1 MAIGVAASVLLLP
14 LNAKAQKTPSGL
26 KDSNPPTELR
36 VSKKMTPAER
46 QAKINEH
53 IAKHPLLHKRLV
65 PQMAKRDSLVRL
77 NRNIEAGIKTKQTPQ
92 VPILRAKD
100 AKPMTFWGNVL
111 YDATWGAETPEYGIY
126 TFGTEAPISVKKQ
139 FLDEFFRATGA
150 GAWIEDNLYFVMY
163 QNFWGTDMIYF
174 YHYDTNTWEKK
185 VEKRIED
192 YSLIACETAVA
203 ADGTVYGC
211 FLDGNGSNNELGI
224 ADYENITRS
233 TIGRLRHS
241 YVAMGIT
248 SDNILYGI
256 AEDGNLYKID
266 TSTAEEILVGP
277 TGKQLKKA
285 DDSFYYQSGEI
296 DQTTNTFYWDCVDSN
311 QKSTLY
317 TVDLATGQLTE
328 IGDFANNNIIS
339 LLTIPKAKAADGAP
353 AAIDQMHFD
362 FVDGSLSGHI
372 QFTAPSKNFAGGN
385 LTDSKL
391 TYTILN
397 DKEEIAKGGTKP
409 GAAVSQPVTLNKGYN
424 TITIIVSN
432 GEGPSPKF
440 ASRYYAGFDTP
451 KPVVNAHT
459 SVDTNTGKATVTWE
473 APAGGQNEGYVGEL
487 TYDIKRYPEGKVIKT
502 GHVGTMFEDT
512 LPEGETAVYGYGITP
527 NNHGTM
533 GEEMVSNYVS
543 YGAPITPP
551 FANGFESEADLA
563 YFKVIDA
570 DNDGITWGIEEPGMF
585 NDNDGYA
592 RILRGE
598 EKHSFNDWLVS
609 PALHVK
615 ANHKYKISF
624 RLSGRYKYYE
634 EQFEVK
640 YGTAPTPEAMT
651 KTLMPQTMI
660 KRSDFE
666 AVTLTLDADK
676 DETIYLGFHALSVK
690 PEAMGVKIDDV
701 VMTAGVDFF
710 APDQVTGL
718 EAEADPQGAL
728 STQITFTAPTKRLN
742 GETLDKI
749 TGFQLRRTGQVV
761 AEIPAAAP
769 GSKVTFTDNT
779 ATNGI
784 NVYSVAAVNDKG
796 ASFYCT
802 PVAIYVGEDAPVAP
816 VKKNTETRDN
826 SIRFNWEAPARGR
839 LGGYLN
845 PEKITYTLAE
855 SDGADFKPTYTPVDE
870 TTGKTFFDYAVNPN
884 DGAEQTVKTLFV
896 KAKNSYGESSYVPL
910 PSYIQG
916 KPYEIPFFASVKNY
930 KFYGILWSSWGTGKS
945 DFELSTNSVD
955 NDGGSFYIVSKNKED
970 IAYLG
975 SGKIRLG
982 GVDAPK
988 LMFHHKAAE
997 GSNAKITVEVETPDG
1012 VSHVAGVI
1020 DYANLE
1026 ADQWHASGID
1036 LSPWANEPFITFD
1049 FAVQAEAYKDL
1060 YIDRLFI
1067 RDTQTDDLNAEI
1079 EAPETV
1085 LKGGKAKVSVRVNN
1099 FGENAANNYKV
1110 KLYANDE
1117 LVETKK
1123 MTETLGAYDFTDVV
1137 FDFQSNKLDQNEA
1150 VELKA
1155 EVEYAYDLNEDDNVV
1170 STNVK
1175 YLTSEKPKPE
1185 SAEAVLTEEGVNLTW
1200 TPVSTDTDTET
1211 KTESFENATSWS
1223 QDNFGDF
1230 TSEAVN
1236 AGTTG
1241 GVFEKYKFPNQGS
1254 NYGFMLFDPAN
1265 GWLTETQLEQVP
1277 DFKAHNGDK
1286 YLAALYRVNGEGYD
1300 VSQNNWLYS
1309 PALSGDEQE
1318 ITFWVKNYNDGQ
1330 TIHEENFSVLYST
1343 TDDKRESFVKLGETY
1358 SITSGAWEQ
1367 IKVELPAGTKYF
1379 AINHN
1384 TPTWNNPFFFMIDDI
1399 TYSCGAGE
1407 VKGYNIYRDGQL
1419 IGNVEANVRSF
1430 IDKQILQDADKHL
1443 YGVTAVYAA
1452 EESEATLTHTV
1463 TGINGLTLGG
1473 PAFDVYSPDGIRVA
1487 KGVKNLK
1494 SLKKGVYIVN
1504 GQKVV
1509 VK

>member
-46 QAKINEH
+46 QAKMNEH

-139 FLDEFFRATGA
+139 FQDEFFRATGA

-409 GAAVSQPVTLNKGYN
+409 GAAVSQPVTL
-424 TITIIVSN
+424 SN
-432 GEGPSPKF
+432 GKGPSPKF

-502 GHVGTMFEDT
+502 GHVGTIFEDT

-615 ANHKYKISF
+615 ANHQYKISF

-802 PVAIYVGEDAPVAP
+802 PVAIYVGEDAPVTP

-855 SDGADFKPTYTPVDE
+855 SDGADFKPTYTPVGE

-955 NDGGSFYIVSKNKED
+955 NDGGSFYIVSKN
-970 IAYLG
+970 
-975 SGKIRLG
+975 
-982 GVDAPK
+982 
-988 LMFHHKAAE
+988 
-997 GSNAKITVEVETPDG
+997 
-1012 VSHVAGVI
+1012 
-1020 DYANLE
+1020 
-1026 ADQWHASGID
+1026 
-1036 LSPWANEPFITFD
+1036 
-1049 FAVQAEAYKDL
+1049 
-1060 YIDRLFI
+1060 
-1067 RDTQTDDLNAEI
+1067 
-1079 EAPETV
+1079 
-1085 LKGGKAKVSVRVNN
+1085 
-1099 FGENAANNYKV
+1099 
-1110 KLYANDE
+1110 
-1117 LVETKK
+1117 
-1123 MTETLGAYDFTDVV
+1123 
-1137 FDFQSNKLDQNEA
+1137 
-1150 VELKA
+1150 
-1155 EVEYAYDLNEDDNVV
+1155 
-1170 STNVK
+1170 
-1175 YLTSEKPKPE
+1175 
-1185 SAEAVLTEEGVNLTW
+1185 
-1200 TPVSTDTDTET
+1200 
-1211 KTESFENATSWS
+1211 
-1223 QDNFGDF
+1223 
-1230 TSEAVN
+1230 
-1236 AGTTG
+1236 
-1241 GVFEKYKFPNQGS
+1241 
-1254 NYGFMLFDPAN
+1254 
-1265 GWLTETQLEQVP
+1265 
-1277 DFKAHNGDK
+1277 
-1286 YLAALYRVNGEGYD
+1286 
-1300 VSQNNWLYS
+1300 
-1309 PALSGDEQE
+1309 
-1318 ITFWVKNYNDGQ
+1318 
-1330 TIHEENFSVLYST
+1330 
-1343 TDDKRESFVKLGETY
+1343 
-1358 SITSGAWEQ
+1358 
-1367 IKVELPAGTKYF
+1367 
-1379 AINHN
+1379 
-1384 TPTWNNPFFFMIDDI
+1384 
-1399 TYSCGAGE
+1399 
-1407 VKGYNIYRDGQL
+1407 
-1419 IGNVEANVRSF
+1419 
-1430 IDKQILQDADKHL
+1430 
-1443 YGVTAVYAA
+1443 
-1452 EESEATLTHTV
+1452 
-1463 TGINGLTLGG
+1463 
-1473 PAFDVYSPDGIRVA
+1473 
-1487 KGVKNLK
+1487 
-1494 SLKKGVYIVN
+1494 
-1504 GQKVV
+1504 
-1509 VK
+1509 

>member
-1 MAIGVAASVLLLP
+1 
-14 LNAKAQKTPSGL
+14 
-26 KDSNPPTELR
+26 
-36 VSKKMTPAER
+36 
-46 QAKINEH
+46 
-53 IAKHPLLHKRLV
+53 
-65 PQMAKRDSLVRL
+65 
-77 NRNIEAGIKTKQTPQ
+77 
-92 VPILRAKD
+92 
-100 AKPMTFWGNVL
+100 MTFWGNVL

-139 FLDEFFRATGA
+139 FQDEFFRATGA

-211 FLDGNGSNNELGI
+211 FLDGNGSSNELGI

-372 QFTAPSKNFAGGN
+372 QFTAPNKNFAGGN

-615 ANHKYKISF
+615 ANHQYKISF

-855 SDGADFKPTYTPVDE
+855 SDGADFKPTYTPVGE

-884 DGAEQTVKTLFV
+884 DGAEQTVKTIFV
-896 KAKNSYGESSYVPL
+896 KAKNSYGESSYVHCL
-910 PSYIQG
+910 LTS
-916 KPYEIPFFASVKNY
+916 
-930 KFYGILWSSWGTGKS
+930 
-945 DFELSTNSVD
+945 
-955 NDGGSFYIVSKNKED
+955 
-970 IAYLG
+970 
-975 SGKIRLG
+975 R
-982 GVDAPK
+982 
-988 LMFHHKAAE
+988 
-997 GSNAKITVEVETPDG
+997 
-1012 VSHVAGVI
+1012 
-1020 DYANLE
+1020 ANLTRFRSLP
-1026 ADQWHASGID
+1026 ASRTISFMASCG
-1036 LSPWANEPFITFD
+1036 P
-1049 FAVQAEAYKDL
+1049 
-1060 YIDRLFI
+1060 
-1067 RDTQTDDLNAEI
+1067 
-1079 EAPETV
+1079 
-1085 LKGGKAKVSVRVNN
+1085 
-1099 FGENAANNYKV
+1099 
-1110 KLYANDE
+1110 
-1117 LVETKK
+1117 
-1123 MTETLGAYDFTDVV
+1123 LGAPA
-1137 FDFQSNKLDQNEA
+1137 SP
-1150 VELKA
+1150 
-1155 EVEYAYDLNEDDNVV
+1155 
-1170 STNVK
+1170 
-1175 YLTSEKPKPE
+1175 TS
-1185 SAEAVLTEEGVNLTW
+1185 
-1200 TPVSTDTDTET
+1200 
-1211 KTESFENATSWS
+1211 SFL
-1223 QDNFGDF
+1223 
-1230 TSEAVN
+1230 
-1236 AGTTG
+1236 
-1241 GVFEKYKFPNQGS
+1241 PI
-1254 NYGFMLFDPAN
+1254 L
-1265 GWLTETQLEQVP
+1265 
-1277 DFKAHNGDK
+1277 
-1286 YLAALYRVNGEGYD
+1286 
-1300 VSQNNWLYS
+1300 
-1309 PALSGDEQE
+1309 
-1318 ITFWVKNYNDGQ
+1318 
-1330 TIHEENFSVLYST
+1330 
-1343 TDDKRESFVKLGETY
+1343 
-1358 SITSGAWEQ
+1358 SIT
-1367 IKVELPAGTKYF
+1367 
-1379 AINHN
+1379 
-1384 TPTWNNPFFFMIDDI
+1384 
-1399 TYSCGAGE
+1399 
-1407 VKGYNIYRDGQL
+1407 
-1419 IGNVEANVRSF
+1419 
-1430 IDKQILQDADKHL
+1430 
-1443 YGVTAVYAA
+1443 TAVA
-1452 EESEATLTHTV
+1452 STPCQKTRRT
-1463 TGINGLTLGG
+1463 
-1473 PAFDVYSPDGIRVA
+1473 SPTSARARSVWVA
-1487 KGVKNLK
+1487 LMLPN
-1494 SLKKGVYIVN
+1494 
-1504 GQKVV
+1504 
-1509 VK
+1509 

>member
-46 QAKINEH
+46 QAKMNEH

-139 FLDEFFRATGA
+139 FQDEFFRATGA

-248 SDNILYGI
+248 SDNVLYGI

-372 QFTAPSKNFAGGN
+372 QFTAPNKNFAGGN

-598 EKHSFNDWLVS
+598 EKHSFDDWLVS

-615 ANHKYKISF
+615 ANHQYKISF

-742 GETLDKI
+742 GETLNKI

-802 PVAIYVGEDAPVAP
+802 PLPSMWERTLPSLPSKRTRKLETTPSASIGKHQQEVAWVAISTPRRSLTPSPSRMEPTSSPLTPQSARPQARP
-816 VKKNTETRDN
+816 SLTTPSIPTTE
-826 SIRFNWEAPARGR
+826 
-839 LGGYLN
+839 
-845 PEKITYTLAE
+845 
-855 SDGADFKPTYTPVDE
+855 
-870 TTGKTFFDYAVNPN
+870 
-884 DGAEQTVKTLFV
+884 
-896 KAKNSYGESSYVPL
+896 
-910 PSYIQG
+910 
-916 KPYEIPFFASVKNY
+916 
-930 KFYGILWSSWGTGKS
+930 
-945 DFELSTNSVD
+945 
-955 NDGGSFYIVSKNKED
+955 
-970 IAYLG
+970 
-975 SGKIRLG
+975 
-982 GVDAPK
+982 
-988 LMFHHKAAE
+988 
-997 GSNAKITVEVETPDG
+997 
-1012 VSHVAGVI
+1012 
-1020 DYANLE
+1020 
-1026 ADQWHASGID
+1026 
-1036 LSPWANEPFITFD
+1036 
-1049 FAVQAEAYKDL
+1049 
-1060 YIDRLFI
+1060 
-1067 RDTQTDDLNAEI
+1067 
-1079 EAPETV
+1079 
-1085 LKGGKAKVSVRVNN
+1085 
-1099 FGENAANNYKV
+1099 
-1110 KLYANDE
+1110 
-1117 LVETKK
+1117 
-1123 MTETLGAYDFTDVV
+1123 
-1137 FDFQSNKLDQNEA
+1137 QSR
-1150 VELKA
+1150 
-1155 EVEYAYDLNEDDNVV
+1155 
-1170 STNVK
+1170 
-1175 YLTSEKPKPE
+1175 P
-1185 SAEAVLTEEGVNLTW
+1185 
-1200 TPVSTDTDTET
+1200 
-1211 KTESFENATSWS
+1211 
-1223 QDNFGDF
+1223 
-1230 TSEAVN
+1230 
-1236 AGTTG
+1236 
-1241 GVFEKYKFPNQGS
+1241 
-1254 NYGFMLFDPAN
+1254 
-1265 GWLTETQLEQVP
+1265 
-1277 DFKAHNGDK
+1277 
-1286 YLAALYRVNGEGYD
+1286 
-1300 VSQNNWLYS
+1300 
-1309 PALSGDEQE
+1309 
-1318 ITFWVKNYNDGQ
+1318 
-1330 TIHEENFSVLYST
+1330 
-1343 TDDKRESFVKLGETY
+1343 
-1358 SITSGAWEQ
+1358 
-1367 IKVELPAGTKYF
+1367 
-1379 AINHN
+1379 
-1384 TPTWNNPFFFMIDDI
+1384 
-1399 TYSCGAGE
+1399 
-1407 VKGYNIYRDGQL
+1407 
-1419 IGNVEANVRSF
+1419 
-1430 IDKQILQDADKHL
+1430 
-1443 YGVTAVYAA
+1443 
-1452 EESEATLTHTV
+1452 
-1463 TGINGLTLGG
+1463 
-1473 PAFDVYSPDGIRVA
+1473 
-1487 KGVKNLK
+1487 
-1494 SLKKGVYIVN
+1494 
-1504 GQKVV
+1504 
-1509 VK
+1509 

>member
-46 QAKINEH
+46 QAKMNEH

-139 FLDEFFRATGA
+139 FQDEFFRATGA

-372 QFTAPSKNFAGGN
+372 QFTAPSKDFAGGN

-615 ANHKYKISF
+615 ANHQYKISF

-666 AVTLTLDADK
+666 AVTLTLDADQ

-816 VKKNTETRDN
+816 VKKNTETQDN

-855 SDGADFKPTYTPVDE
+855 SNEADFKPTYTPVGE

-930 KFYGILWSSWGTGKS
+930 KFYGICG
-945 DFELSTNSVD
+945 
-955 NDGGSFYIVSKNKED
+955 
-970 IAYLG
+970 
-975 SGKIRLG
+975 
-982 GVDAPK
+982 P
-988 LMFHHKAAE
+988 
-997 GSNAKITVEVETPDG
+997 
-1012 VSHVAGVI
+1012 
-1020 DYANLE
+1020 
-1026 ADQWHASGID
+1026 
-1036 LSPWANEPFITFD
+1036 
-1049 FAVQAEAYKDL
+1049 
-1060 YIDRLFI
+1060 
-1067 RDTQTDDLNAEI
+1067 
-1079 EAPETV
+1079 
-1085 LKGGKAKVSVRVNN
+1085 
-1099 FGENAANNYKV
+1099 
-1110 KLYANDE
+1110 
-1117 LVETKK
+1117 
-1123 MTETLGAYDFTDVV
+1123 LGAPA
-1137 FDFQSNKLDQNEA
+1137 SP
-1150 VELKA
+1150 
-1155 EVEYAYDLNEDDNVV
+1155 
-1170 STNVK
+1170 
-1175 YLTSEKPKPE
+1175 TSSSLPI
-1185 SAEAVLTEEGVNLTW
+1185 L
-1200 TPVSTDTDTET
+1200 
-1211 KTESFENATSWS
+1211 
-1223 QDNFGDF
+1223 
-1230 TSEAVN
+1230 
-1236 AGTTG
+1236 
-1241 GVFEKYKFPNQGS
+1241 
-1254 NYGFMLFDPAN
+1254 
-1265 GWLTETQLEQVP
+1265 
-1277 DFKAHNGDK
+1277 
-1286 YLAALYRVNGEGYD
+1286 
-1300 VSQNNWLYS
+1300 
-1309 PALSGDEQE
+1309 
-1318 ITFWVKNYNDGQ
+1318 
-1330 TIHEENFSVLYST
+1330 
-1343 TDDKRESFVKLGETY
+1343 
-1358 SITSGAWEQ
+1358 SIT
-1367 IKVELPAGTKYF
+1367 
-1379 AINHN
+1379 
-1384 TPTWNNPFFFMIDDI
+1384 
-1399 TYSCGAGE
+1399 
-1407 VKGYNIYRDGQL
+1407 
-1419 IGNVEANVRSF
+1419 
-1430 IDKQILQDADKHL
+1430 
-1443 YGVTAVYAA
+1443 TAVA
-1452 EESEATLTHTV
+1452 STSCQKTRRT
-1463 TGINGLTLGG
+1463 
-1473 PAFDVYSPDGIRVA
+1473 SPTSARARSVWVA
-1487 KGVKNLK
+1487 LMLPN
-1494 SLKKGVYIVN
+1494 
-1504 GQKVV
+1504 
-1509 VK
+1509 

>member
-46 QAKINEH
+46 QAKMNEH

-139 FLDEFFRATGA
+139 FQDEFFRATGA

-701 VMTAGVDFF
+701 VMTAGVDLF

-761 AEIPAAAP
+761 AEIPAAP

-802 PVAIYVGEDAPVAP
+802 PVAIYVGEDAPVTP

-855 SDGADFKPTYTPVDE
+855 SDGADFKPTYTPVGE

-1123 MTETLGAYDFTDVV
+1123 MSETLGAYDFTDVV
-1137 FDFQSNKLDQNEA
+1137 FDFQSNKLDQNES

-1185 SAEAVLTEEGVNLTW
+1185 SAEAVLTEEGVSLTW
-1200 TPVSTDTDTET
+1200 TPVNTDTET

-1399 TYSCGAGE
+1399 TYSCGAGK

-1473 PAFDVYSPDGIRVA
+1473 SAFDVYSPDGIRVA

>member
-1 MAIGVAASVLLLP
+1 MAIGVVASVLLLP
-14 LNAKAQKTPSGL
+14 LNAKAQKTPAGL

-46 QAKINEH
+46 QAKMNEH
-53 IAKHPLLHKRLV
+53 IAKRPLLHKRLV

-266 TSTAEEILVGP
+266 TSTAEETLVGP

-585 NDNDGYA
+585 NDNDGFA

-728 STQITFTAPTKRLN
+728 ST
-742 GETLDKI
+742 
-749 TGFQLRRTGQVV
+749 
-761 AEIPAAAP
+761 
-769 GSKVTFTDNT
+769 
-779 ATNGI
+779 
-784 NVYSVAAVNDKG
+784 
-796 ASFYCT
+796 
-802 PVAIYVGEDAPVAP
+802 
-816 VKKNTETRDN
+816 
-826 SIRFNWEAPARGR
+826 
-839 LGGYLN
+839 
-845 PEKITYTLAE
+845 
-855 SDGADFKPTYTPVDE
+855 
-870 TTGKTFFDYAVNPN
+870 
-884 DGAEQTVKTLFV
+884 
-896 KAKNSYGESSYVPL
+896 
-910 PSYIQG
+910 
-916 KPYEIPFFASVKNY
+916 
-930 KFYGILWSSWGTGKS
+930 
-945 DFELSTNSVD
+945 
-955 NDGGSFYIVSKNKED
+955 
-970 IAYLG
+970 
-975 SGKIRLG
+975 
-982 GVDAPK
+982 
-988 LMFHHKAAE
+988 
-997 GSNAKITVEVETPDG
+997 
-1012 VSHVAGVI
+1012 
-1020 DYANLE
+1020 
-1026 ADQWHASGID
+1026 
-1036 LSPWANEPFITFD
+1036 
-1049 FAVQAEAYKDL
+1049 
-1060 YIDRLFI
+1060 
-1067 RDTQTDDLNAEI
+1067 
-1079 EAPETV
+1079 
-1085 LKGGKAKVSVRVNN
+1085 
-1099 FGENAANNYKV
+1099 
-1110 KLYANDE
+1110 
-1117 LVETKK
+1117 
-1123 MTETLGAYDFTDVV
+1123 
-1137 FDFQSNKLDQNEA
+1137 
-1150 VELKA
+1150 
-1155 EVEYAYDLNEDDNVV
+1155 
-1170 STNVK
+1170 
-1175 YLTSEKPKPE
+1175 
-1185 SAEAVLTEEGVNLTW
+1185 
-1200 TPVSTDTDTET
+1200 
-1211 KTESFENATSWS
+1211 
-1223 QDNFGDF
+1223 
-1230 TSEAVN
+1230 
-1236 AGTTG
+1236 
-1241 GVFEKYKFPNQGS
+1241 
-1254 NYGFMLFDPAN
+1254 
-1265 GWLTETQLEQVP
+1265 
-1277 DFKAHNGDK
+1277 
-1286 YLAALYRVNGEGYD
+1286 
-1300 VSQNNWLYS
+1300 
-1309 PALSGDEQE
+1309 
-1318 ITFWVKNYNDGQ
+1318 
-1330 TIHEENFSVLYST
+1330 
-1343 TDDKRESFVKLGETY
+1343 
-1358 SITSGAWEQ
+1358 
-1367 IKVELPAGTKYF
+1367 
-1379 AINHN
+1379 
-1384 TPTWNNPFFFMIDDI
+1384 
-1399 TYSCGAGE
+1399 
-1407 VKGYNIYRDGQL
+1407 
-1419 IGNVEANVRSF
+1419 
-1430 IDKQILQDADKHL
+1430 
-1443 YGVTAVYAA
+1443 
-1452 EESEATLTHTV
+1452 
-1463 TGINGLTLGG
+1463 
-1473 PAFDVYSPDGIRVA
+1473 
-1487 KGVKNLK
+1487 
-1494 SLKKGVYIVN
+1494 
-1504 GQKVV
+1504 
-1509 VK
+1509 

>member
-46 QAKINEH
+46 QAKMNEH
-53 IAKHPLLHKRLV
+53 ITKHPLLHKRLV

-139 FLDEFFRATGA
+139 FQDEFFRATGA

-451 KPVVNAHT
+451 KPVVNTHT

-615 ANHKYKISF
+615 ANHQYKISF

-676 DETIYLGFHALSVK
+676 DETINLGFHALSVK

-769 GSKVTFTDNT
+769 G
-779 ATNGI
+779 
-784 NVYSVAAVNDKG
+784 
-796 ASFYCT
+796 
-802 PVAIYVGEDAPVAP
+802 
-816 VKKNTETRDN
+816 R
-826 SIRFNWEAPARGR
+826 R
-839 LGGYLN
+839 
-845 PEKITYTLAE
+845 
-855 SDGADFKPTYTPVDE
+855 
-870 TTGKTFFDYAVNPN
+870 
-884 DGAEQTVKTLFV
+884 
-896 KAKNSYGESSYVPL
+896 
-910 PSYIQG
+910 
-916 KPYEIPFFASVKNY
+916 
-930 KFYGILWSSWGTGKS
+930 
-945 DFELSTNSVD
+945 
-955 NDGGSFYIVSKNKED
+955 
-970 IAYLG
+970 
-975 SGKIRLG
+975 
-982 GVDAPK
+982 
-988 LMFHHKAAE
+988 
-997 GSNAKITVEVETPDG
+997 
-1012 VSHVAGVI
+1012 
-1020 DYANLE
+1020 
-1026 ADQWHASGID
+1026 
-1036 LSPWANEPFITFD
+1036 
-1049 FAVQAEAYKDL
+1049 
-1060 YIDRLFI
+1060 
-1067 RDTQTDDLNAEI
+1067 
-1079 EAPETV
+1079 
-1085 LKGGKAKVSVRVNN
+1085 
-1099 FGENAANNYKV
+1099 
-1110 KLYANDE
+1110 
-1117 LVETKK
+1117 
-1123 MTETLGAYDFTDVV
+1123 
-1137 FDFQSNKLDQNEA
+1137 
-1150 VELKA
+1150 
-1155 EVEYAYDLNEDDNVV
+1155 
-1170 STNVK
+1170 
-1175 YLTSEKPKPE
+1175 
-1185 SAEAVLTEEGVNLTW
+1185 
-1200 TPVSTDTDTET
+1200 
-1211 KTESFENATSWS
+1211 
-1223 QDNFGDF
+1223 
-1230 TSEAVN
+1230 
-1236 AGTTG
+1236 
-1241 GVFEKYKFPNQGS
+1241 
-1254 NYGFMLFDPAN
+1254 
-1265 GWLTETQLEQVP
+1265 
-1277 DFKAHNGDK
+1277 
-1286 YLAALYRVNGEGYD
+1286 
-1300 VSQNNWLYS
+1300 
-1309 PALSGDEQE
+1309 
-1318 ITFWVKNYNDGQ
+1318 
-1330 TIHEENFSVLYST
+1330 
-1343 TDDKRESFVKLGETY
+1343 
-1358 SITSGAWEQ
+1358 
-1367 IKVELPAGTKYF
+1367 
-1379 AINHN
+1379 
-1384 TPTWNNPFFFMIDDI
+1384 
-1399 TYSCGAGE
+1399 
-1407 VKGYNIYRDGQL
+1407 
-1419 IGNVEANVRSF
+1419 
-1430 IDKQILQDADKHL
+1430 
-1443 YGVTAVYAA
+1443 
-1452 EESEATLTHTV
+1452 
-1463 TGINGLTLGG
+1463 
-1473 PAFDVYSPDGIRVA
+1473 
-1487 KGVKNLK
+1487 
-1494 SLKKGVYIVN
+1494 
-1504 GQKVV
+1504 
-1509 VK
+1509 

>member
-46 QAKINEH
+46 QAKMNEH

-139 FLDEFFRATGA
+139 FQDEFFRATGA

-615 ANHKYKISF
+615 ANHQYKISF

-666 AVTLTLDADK
+666 AVTLTLDADQ

-802 PVAIYVGEDAPVAP
+802 PVAIYVERTLPSLP
-816 VKKNTETRDN
+816 SKRTR
-826 SIRFNWEAPARGR
+826 
-839 LGGYLN
+839 
-845 PEKITYTLAE
+845 
-855 SDGADFKPTYTPVDE
+855 KPE
-870 TTGKTFFDYAVNPN
+870 TTPSASIGKHPQEVAWVAISTPRRSLTPSPSRMEPTSSPLTPQSARPQ
-884 DGAEQTVKTLFV
+884 ARPSLTTLSIPTTEQ
-896 KAKNSYGESSYVPL
+896 SRP
-910 PSYIQG
+910 
-916 KPYEIPFFASVKNY
+916 
-930 KFYGILWSSWGTGKS
+930 
-945 DFELSTNSVD
+945 
-955 NDGGSFYIVSKNKED
+955 
-970 IAYLG
+970 
-975 SGKIRLG
+975 
-982 GVDAPK
+982 
-988 LMFHHKAAE
+988 
-997 GSNAKITVEVETPDG
+997 
-1012 VSHVAGVI
+1012 
-1020 DYANLE
+1020 
-1026 ADQWHASGID
+1026 
-1036 LSPWANEPFITFD
+1036 
-1049 FAVQAEAYKDL
+1049 
-1060 YIDRLFI
+1060 
-1067 RDTQTDDLNAEI
+1067 
-1079 EAPETV
+1079 
-1085 LKGGKAKVSVRVNN
+1085 
-1099 FGENAANNYKV
+1099 
-1110 KLYANDE
+1110 
-1117 LVETKK
+1117 
-1123 MTETLGAYDFTDVV
+1123 
-1137 FDFQSNKLDQNEA
+1137 
-1150 VELKA
+1150 
-1155 EVEYAYDLNEDDNVV
+1155 
-1170 STNVK
+1170 
-1175 YLTSEKPKPE
+1175 
-1185 SAEAVLTEEGVNLTW
+1185 
-1200 TPVSTDTDTET
+1200 
-1211 KTESFENATSWS
+1211 
-1223 QDNFGDF
+1223 
-1230 TSEAVN
+1230 
-1236 AGTTG
+1236 
-1241 GVFEKYKFPNQGS
+1241 
-1254 NYGFMLFDPAN
+1254 
-1265 GWLTETQLEQVP
+1265 
-1277 DFKAHNGDK
+1277 
-1286 YLAALYRVNGEGYD
+1286 
-1300 VSQNNWLYS
+1300 
-1309 PALSGDEQE
+1309 
-1318 ITFWVKNYNDGQ
+1318 
-1330 TIHEENFSVLYST
+1330 
-1343 TDDKRESFVKLGETY
+1343 
-1358 SITSGAWEQ
+1358 
-1367 IKVELPAGTKYF
+1367 
-1379 AINHN
+1379 
-1384 TPTWNNPFFFMIDDI
+1384 
-1399 TYSCGAGE
+1399 
-1407 VKGYNIYRDGQL
+1407 
-1419 IGNVEANVRSF
+1419 
-1430 IDKQILQDADKHL
+1430 
-1443 YGVTAVYAA
+1443 
-1452 EESEATLTHTV
+1452 
-1463 TGINGLTLGG
+1463 
-1473 PAFDVYSPDGIRVA
+1473 
-1487 KGVKNLK
+1487 
-1494 SLKKGVYIVN
+1494 
-1504 GQKVV
+1504 
-1509 VK
+1509 

>member
-1 MAIGVAASVLLLP
+1 MAIGVVASVLLLP

-46 QAKINEH
+46 QAKMNEH

-139 FLDEFFRATGA
+139 FQDEFFRATGA

-512 LPEGETAVYGYGITP
+512 LPEGETAVYGYGITS

-615 ANHKYKISF
+615 ANHQYKISF

-651 KTLMPQTMI
+651 KTLMSQTMI

-761 AEIPAAAP
+761 AEIPAAP

-802 PVAIYVGEDAPVAP
+802 PVAIYVGEDAPVTP

-855 SDGADFKPTYTPVDE
+855 SDGADFKPTYTPVGE

-1067 RDTQTDDLNAEI
+1067 RDKQTDDLNAEI

-1123 MTETLGAYDFTDVV
+1123 MTETLGAYEFTDVV

-1185 SAEAVLTEEGVNLTW
+1185 SAEAVLTEEGVSLTW
-1200 TPVSTDTDTET
+1200 TPVSTDTET

-1384 TPTWNNPFFFMIDDI
+1384 TPTWNNPFIFMIDDI
-1399 TYSCGAGE
+1399 TYSCGAGK

-1443 YGVTAVYAA
+1443 YGVTAVYAV

-1473 PAFDVYSPDGIRVA
+1473 SAFDVYSPDGIRVA

>member
-1 MAIGVAASVLLLP
+1 MAIGVAASVLLPP

-46 QAKINEH
+46 QAKMNEH

-139 FLDEFFRATGA
+139 FQDEFFRATGA

-266 TSTAEEILVGP
+266 TSTAEETLVGP

-487 TYDIKRYPEGKVIKT
+487 TYNIKRYPEGKVIKT

-570 DNDGITWGIEEPGMF
+570 DNDG
-585 NDNDGYA
+585 YA

-598 EKHSFNDWLVS
+598 EKHSFDDWLVS

-855 SDGADFKPTYTPVDE
+855 SDGADFKPTYTPVGE

-884 DGAEQTVKTLFV
+884 DGAEQTVKTIFV

-1200 TPVSTDTDTET
+1200 TPVSTDTET

>member
-46 QAKINEH
+46 QAKMNEH
-53 IAKHPLLHKRLV
+53 ITKHPLLHKRLV

-139 FLDEFFRATGA
+139 FQDEFFRATGA

-248 SDNILYGI
+248 SDNVLYGI

-397 DKEEIAKGGTKP
+397 DKEEITKGGTKP

-424 TITIIVSN
+424 TITIVVSN

-615 ANHKYKISF
+615 ANHQYKISF

-728 STQITFTAPTKRLN
+728 STLITFTAPTKRLN

-802 PVAIYVGEDAPVAP
+802 PVAVYVGEDAPVTP

-826 SIRFNWEAPARGR
+826 SVRFNWEAPARGR

-855 SDGADFKPTYTPVDE
+855 SDGADFKPTYTPVGE
-870 TTGKTFFDYAVNPN
+870 TFFDYAVNPN

-955 NDGGSFYIVSKNKED
+955 NDGGSFYIVSRNKED

-1123 MTETLGAYDFTDVV
+1123 MSETLGAYDFTDVV
-1137 FDFQSNKLDQNEA
+1137 FDFQSNKLDQNES

-1185 SAEAVLTEEGVNLTW
+1185 SAEAVLTEEGVSLTW
-1200 TPVSTDTDTET
+1200 TPVSTDTET

-1265 GWLTETQLEQVP
+1265 GWLTEKQLEQVP

-1343 TDDKRESFVKLGETY
+1343 TDNKRESFVKLGETY

-1367 IKVELPAGTKYF
+1367 IKVELPVGTKYF

-1463 TGINGLTLGG
+1463 TGINGLTLSGS
-1473 PAFDVYSPDGIRVA
+1473 AFDVYSPDGIRVA

>member
-46 QAKINEH
+46 QAKMNEH

-139 FLDEFFRATGA
+139 FQDEFFRATGA

-248 SDNILYGI
+248 SDNVLYGI

-311 QKSTLY
+311 QESTLY

-598 EKHSFNDWLVS
+598 EKHSFDDWLVS

-802 PVAIYVGEDAPVAP
+802 PLPSMWARTLPSLPSKRTRKHETTPSASIGKHPQKVAWVAISTPRRSLTPSPSRMEPTSSPLTPQSARPQARP
-816 VKKNTETRDN
+816 SLTTPSIPTTE
-826 SIRFNWEAPARGR
+826 
-839 LGGYLN
+839 
-845 PEKITYTLAE
+845 
-855 SDGADFKPTYTPVDE
+855 
-870 TTGKTFFDYAVNPN
+870 
-884 DGAEQTVKTLFV
+884 
-896 KAKNSYGESSYVPL
+896 
-910 PSYIQG
+910 
-916 KPYEIPFFASVKNY
+916 
-930 KFYGILWSSWGTGKS
+930 
-945 DFELSTNSVD
+945 
-955 NDGGSFYIVSKNKED
+955 
-970 IAYLG
+970 
-975 SGKIRLG
+975 
-982 GVDAPK
+982 
-988 LMFHHKAAE
+988 
-997 GSNAKITVEVETPDG
+997 
-1012 VSHVAGVI
+1012 
-1020 DYANLE
+1020 
-1026 ADQWHASGID
+1026 
-1036 LSPWANEPFITFD
+1036 
-1049 FAVQAEAYKDL
+1049 
-1060 YIDRLFI
+1060 
-1067 RDTQTDDLNAEI
+1067 
-1079 EAPETV
+1079 
-1085 LKGGKAKVSVRVNN
+1085 
-1099 FGENAANNYKV
+1099 
-1110 KLYANDE
+1110 
-1117 LVETKK
+1117 
-1123 MTETLGAYDFTDVV
+1123 
-1137 FDFQSNKLDQNEA
+1137 QSR
-1150 VELKA
+1150 
-1155 EVEYAYDLNEDDNVV
+1155 
-1170 STNVK
+1170 
-1175 YLTSEKPKPE
+1175 P
-1185 SAEAVLTEEGVNLTW
+1185 
-1200 TPVSTDTDTET
+1200 
-1211 KTESFENATSWS
+1211 
-1223 QDNFGDF
+1223 
-1230 TSEAVN
+1230 
-1236 AGTTG
+1236 
-1241 GVFEKYKFPNQGS
+1241 
-1254 NYGFMLFDPAN
+1254 
-1265 GWLTETQLEQVP
+1265 
-1277 DFKAHNGDK
+1277 
-1286 YLAALYRVNGEGYD
+1286 
-1300 VSQNNWLYS
+1300 
-1309 PALSGDEQE
+1309 
-1318 ITFWVKNYNDGQ
+1318 
-1330 TIHEENFSVLYST
+1330 
-1343 TDDKRESFVKLGETY
+1343 
-1358 SITSGAWEQ
+1358 
-1367 IKVELPAGTKYF
+1367 
-1379 AINHN
+1379 
-1384 TPTWNNPFFFMIDDI
+1384 
-1399 TYSCGAGE
+1399 
-1407 VKGYNIYRDGQL
+1407 
-1419 IGNVEANVRSF
+1419 
-1430 IDKQILQDADKHL
+1430 
-1443 YGVTAVYAA
+1443 
-1452 EESEATLTHTV
+1452 
-1463 TGINGLTLGG
+1463 
-1473 PAFDVYSPDGIRVA
+1473 
-1487 KGVKNLK
+1487 
-1494 SLKKGVYIVN
+1494 
-1504 GQKVV
+1504 
-1509 VK
+1509 

>member
-46 QAKINEH
+46 QAKMNEH

-139 FLDEFFRATGA
+139 FQDEFFRATGA

-372 QFTAPSKNFAGGN
+372 QFTAPNKNFAGGN

-615 ANHKYKISF
+615 ANHQYKISF

-855 SDGADFKPTYTPVDE
+855 SDGADFKPTYTPV
-870 TTGKTFFDYAVNPN
+870 GKTFFDYAVNPN

-1185 SAEAVLTEEGVNLTW
+1185 SAEAVLTEEGVSLTW
-1200 TPVSTDTDTET
+1200 TPVSTDTET

-1265 GWLTETQLEQVP
+1265 GWLTEKQLDQVP

-1473 PAFDVYSPDGIRVA
+1473 SAFDVYSPDGIRVA

>member
-46 QAKINEH
+46 QAKMNEH

-139 FLDEFFRATGA
+139 FQDEFFRATGA

-248 SDNILYGI
+248 SDNVLYGI

-598 EKHSFNDWLVS
+598 EKHSFDDWLVS

-615 ANHKYKISF
+615 ANHQYKISF

-826 SIRFNWEAPARGR
+826 SIRFNWEAPAKGR
-839 LGGYLN
+839 LGGYLT

-855 SDGADFKPTYTPVDE
+855 SDGADFKPTYTPVGE

-896 KAKNSYGESSYVPL
+896 NAKNSYGESSYVPL

-1123 MTETLGAYDFTDVV
+1123 MTETLGAYEFTDVV

-1155 EVEYAYDLNEDDNVV
+1155 EVEYAYDLNEDDNVA

-1185 SAEAVLTEEGVNLTW
+1185 SAEAVLTEEGVSLTW
-1200 TPVSTDTDTET
+1200 TPVSTDTKT

-1254 NYGFMLFDPAN
+1254 NYGFMAFDPTN
-1265 GWLTETQLEQVP
+1265 GWLTDAP

-1473 PAFDVYSPDGIRVA
+1473 SAFDVYSPDGIRVA

>member
-46 QAKINEH
+46 QAKMNEH

-65 PQMAKRDSLVRL
+65 PQMAKGDSLVRL

-139 FLDEFFRATGA
+139 FQDEFFRATGA

-487 TYDIKRYPEGKVIKT
+487 TYNIKRYPEGKVIKT

-585 NDNDGYA
+585 NDKDGYA

-598 EKHSFNDWLVS
+598 EKHSFDDWLVS
-609 PALHVK
+609 PALRVK
-615 ANHKYKISF
+615 ANHQYKISF

-666 AVTLTLDADK
+666 AITLTLDADK

-761 AEIPAAAP
+761 AEIPAAP

-826 SIRFNWEAPARGR
+826 SIRFNWEAPAKGR

-855 SDGADFKPTYTPVDE
+855 SDGADFKPTYTPVGE

-896 KAKNSYGESSYVPL
+896 NAKNSYGESSYVPL

-1026 ADQWHASGID
+1026 PDQWYASGID

-1155 EVEYAYDLNEDDNVV
+1155 EVEYAYDLNEDDNVA

-1185 SAEAVLTEEGVNLTW
+1185 SAEAVLTEEGVSLTW
-1200 TPVSTDTDTET
+1200 TPVSTDTET

-1286 YLAALYRVNGEGYD
+1286 YLTALYRVNGEGYD

-1399 TYSCGAGE
+1399 TYSCGAGK

-1473 PAFDVYSPDGIRVA
+1473 SAFDVYSPDGIRVA

>member
-46 QAKINEH
+46 QAKMNEH

-139 FLDEFFRATGA
+139 FQDEFFRATGA

-487 TYDIKRYPEGKVIKT
+487 TYNIKRYAEGKVIKT
-502 GHVGTMFEDT
+502 DHVGTMFEDT

-615 ANHKYKISF
+615 ANHQYKISF

-761 AEIPAAAP
+761 AEIPAAP

-855 SDGADFKPTYTPVDE
+855 SDGADFKPTYTPVGE

-1185 SAEAVLTEEGVNLTW
+1185 SAEAVLTEEGVSLTW
-1200 TPVSTDTDTET
+1200 TPVSTDTET

-1473 PAFDVYSPDGIRVA
+1473 SAFDVYSPDGIRVA

>member
-1 MAIGVAASVLLLP
+1 
-14 LNAKAQKTPSGL
+14 
-26 KDSNPPTELR
+26 
-36 VSKKMTPAER
+36 
-46 QAKINEH
+46 
-53 IAKHPLLHKRLV
+53 
-65 PQMAKRDSLVRL
+65 
-77 NRNIEAGIKTKQTPQ
+77 
-92 VPILRAKD
+92 
-100 AKPMTFWGNVL
+100 MTFWGNVL

-139 FLDEFFRATGA
+139 FQDEFFRATGA

-372 QFTAPSKNFAGGN
+372 QFTAPNKNFAGGN

-598 EKHSFNDWLVS
+598 EKHSFDDWLVS

-615 ANHKYKISF
+615 ANHQYKISF
-624 RLSGRYKYYE
+624 RLSGRYK
-634 EQFEVK
+634 
-640 YGTAPTPEAMT
+640 
-651 KTLMPQTMI
+651 
-660 KRSDFE
+660 
-666 AVTLTLDADK
+666 
-676 DETIYLGFHALSVK
+676 
-690 PEAMGVKIDDV
+690 
-701 VMTAGVDFF
+701 
-710 APDQVTGL
+710 
-718 EAEADPQGAL
+718 
-728 STQITFTAPTKRLN
+728 
-742 GETLDKI
+742 
-749 TGFQLRRTGQVV
+749 
-761 AEIPAAAP
+761 
-769 GSKVTFTDNT
+769 
-779 ATNGI
+779 
-784 NVYSVAAVNDKG
+784 
-796 ASFYCT
+796 
-802 PVAIYVGEDAPVAP
+802 
-816 VKKNTETRDN
+816 
-826 SIRFNWEAPARGR
+826 
-839 LGGYLN
+839 
-845 PEKITYTLAE
+845 
-855 SDGADFKPTYTPVDE
+855 
-870 TTGKTFFDYAVNPN
+870 
-884 DGAEQTVKTLFV
+884 
-896 KAKNSYGESSYVPL
+896 
-910 PSYIQG
+910 
-916 KPYEIPFFASVKNY
+916 
-930 KFYGILWSSWGTGKS
+930 
-945 DFELSTNSVD
+945 
-955 NDGGSFYIVSKNKED
+955 
-970 IAYLG
+970 
-975 SGKIRLG
+975 
-982 GVDAPK
+982 
-988 LMFHHKAAE
+988 
-997 GSNAKITVEVETPDG
+997 
-1012 VSHVAGVI
+1012 
-1020 DYANLE
+1020 
-1026 ADQWHASGID
+1026 
-1036 LSPWANEPFITFD
+1036 
-1049 FAVQAEAYKDL
+1049 
-1060 YIDRLFI
+1060 
-1067 RDTQTDDLNAEI
+1067 
-1079 EAPETV
+1079 
-1085 LKGGKAKVSVRVNN
+1085 
-1099 FGENAANNYKV
+1099 
-1110 KLYANDE
+1110 
-1117 LVETKK
+1117 
-1123 MTETLGAYDFTDVV
+1123 
-1137 FDFQSNKLDQNEA
+1137 
-1150 VELKA
+1150 
-1155 EVEYAYDLNEDDNVV
+1155 
-1170 STNVK
+1170 
-1175 YLTSEKPKPE
+1175 
-1185 SAEAVLTEEGVNLTW
+1185 
-1200 TPVSTDTDTET
+1200 
-1211 KTESFENATSWS
+1211 
-1223 QDNFGDF
+1223 
-1230 TSEAVN
+1230 
-1236 AGTTG
+1236 
-1241 GVFEKYKFPNQGS
+1241 
-1254 NYGFMLFDPAN
+1254 
-1265 GWLTETQLEQVP
+1265 
-1277 DFKAHNGDK
+1277 
-1286 YLAALYRVNGEGYD
+1286 
-1300 VSQNNWLYS
+1300 
-1309 PALSGDEQE
+1309 
-1318 ITFWVKNYNDGQ
+1318 
-1330 TIHEENFSVLYST
+1330 
-1343 TDDKRESFVKLGETY
+1343 
-1358 SITSGAWEQ
+1358 
-1367 IKVELPAGTKYF
+1367 
-1379 AINHN
+1379 
-1384 TPTWNNPFFFMIDDI
+1384 
-1399 TYSCGAGE
+1399 
-1407 VKGYNIYRDGQL
+1407 
-1419 IGNVEANVRSF
+1419 
-1430 IDKQILQDADKHL
+1430 
-1443 YGVTAVYAA
+1443 
-1452 EESEATLTHTV
+1452 
-1463 TGINGLTLGG
+1463 
-1473 PAFDVYSPDGIRVA
+1473 
-1487 KGVKNLK
+1487 
-1494 SLKKGVYIVN
+1494 
-1504 GQKVV
+1504 
-1509 VK
+1509 

>member
-1 MAIGVAASVLLLP
+1 MAIGVVASVLLLP

-46 QAKINEH
+46 QAKMNEH

-139 FLDEFFRATGA
+139 FQDEFFRATGA

-248 SDNILYGI
+248 SDNVLYGI

-761 AEIPAAAP
+761 AEIPAAP

-816 VKKNTETRDN
+816 VKKNTETQDN

-855 SDGADFKPTYTPVDE
+855 SNEADFKPTYTPVGE

-1137 FDFQSNKLDQNEA
+1137 FDYQSNKLDQNES

-1200 TPVSTDTDTET
+1200 TPVSTDTET

-1265 GWLTETQLEQVP
+1265 GWLTEKQLEQVP

-1343 TDDKRESFVKLGETY
+1343 TDNKRESFVKLGETY

-1463 TGINGLTLGG
+1463 TGINGLTLSGS
-1473 PAFDVYSPDGIRVA
+1473 AFDVYSPDGIRVA

>member
-1 MAIGVAASVLLLP
+1 MAIGVVASVLLLP

-46 QAKINEH
+46 QAKMNEH

-111 YDATWGAETPEYGIY
+111 YDATWSAETPEYGIY

-139 FLDEFFRATGA
+139 FQDEFFRATGA

-487 TYDIKRYPEGKVIKT
+487 TYNIKRYPEGKVIKT

-598 EKHSFNDWLVS
+598 EKHSFDDWLVS

-615 ANHKYKISF
+615 ANHQYKISF

-779 ATNGI
+779 AVNGI

-802 PVAIYVGEDAPVAP
+802 PVAIYVGEDAPVTP

-855 SDGADFKPTYTPVDE
+855 SDGADFKPTYTPVGE

-988 LMFHHKAAE
+988 TDVPSQGRRGQQRQDHRR
-997 GSNAKITVEVETPDG
+997 GGDSRRR
-1012 VSHVAGVI
+1012 
-1020 DYANLE
+1020 
-1026 ADQWHASGID
+1026 
-1036 LSPWANEPFITFD
+1036 EPCGWR
-1049 FAVQAEAYKDL
+1049 
-1060 YIDRLFI
+1060 DRLCQP
-1067 RDTQTDDLNAEI
+1067 RGRPMARLWHRSQ
-1079 EAPETV
+1079 
-1085 LKGGKAKVSVRVNN
+1085 
-1099 FGENAANNYKV
+1099 
-1110 KLYANDE
+1110 
-1117 LVETKK
+1117 
-1123 MTETLGAYDFTDVV
+1123 
-1137 FDFQSNKLDQNEA
+1137 
-1150 VELKA
+1150 
-1155 EVEYAYDLNEDDNVV
+1155 
-1170 STNVK
+1170 
-1175 YLTSEKPKPE
+1175 
-1185 SAEAVLTEEGVNLTW
+1185 
-1200 TPVSTDTDTET
+1200 PV
-1211 KTESFENATSWS
+1211 
-1223 QDNFGDF
+1223 
-1230 TSEAVN
+1230 
-1236 AGTTG
+1236 
-1241 GVFEKYKFPNQGS
+1241 
-1254 NYGFMLFDPAN
+1254 
-1265 GWLTETQLEQVP
+1265 
-1277 DFKAHNGDK
+1277 
-1286 YLAALYRVNGEGYD
+1286 
-1300 VSQNNWLYS
+1300 
-1309 PALSGDEQE
+1309 
-1318 ITFWVKNYNDGQ
+1318 GQ
-1330 TIHEENFSVLYST
+1330 
-1343 TDDKRESFVKLGETY
+1343 
-1358 SITSGAWEQ
+1358 
-1367 IKVELPAGTKYF
+1367 
-1379 AINHN
+1379 
-1384 TPTWNNPFFFMIDDI
+1384 
-1399 TYSCGAGE
+1399 
-1407 VKGYNIYRDGQL
+1407 
-1419 IGNVEANVRSF
+1419 
-1430 IDKQILQDADKHL
+1430 
-1443 YGVTAVYAA
+1443 
-1452 EESEATLTHTV
+1452 
-1463 TGINGLTLGG
+1463 
-1473 PAFDVYSPDGIRVA
+1473 
-1487 KGVKNLK
+1487 
-1494 SLKKGVYIVN
+1494 
-1504 GQKVV
+1504 
-1509 VK
+1509 